1 MGRLPKDTEDNGLSK
16 AFLALAKRAAYQSL
30 EDFYKTL
37 EEHDVTLR
45 ESVQRICIVP
55 KRMENSGLISLYE
68 ESWYLRGARQ
78 LLIVLNQSGCGLSIE
93 KGKGSDVYNKAILDE
108 LLHNRE
114 SLAKFL
120 QGASWR
126 YYGHESDKK
135 GKLVKVKIKFE

>member
-1 MGRLPKDTEDNGLSK
+1 MT
-16 AFLALAKRAAYQSL
+16 
-30 EDFYKTL
+30 
-37 EEHDVTLR
+37 
-45 ESVQRICIVP
+45 SVRRICIAP

-78 LLIVLNQSGCGLSIE
+78 LLIVLNQMGCGLSIE
-93 KGKGSDVYNKAILDE
+93 RGKGSEVYNKAILDE

-114 SLAKFL
+114 SLVKFL